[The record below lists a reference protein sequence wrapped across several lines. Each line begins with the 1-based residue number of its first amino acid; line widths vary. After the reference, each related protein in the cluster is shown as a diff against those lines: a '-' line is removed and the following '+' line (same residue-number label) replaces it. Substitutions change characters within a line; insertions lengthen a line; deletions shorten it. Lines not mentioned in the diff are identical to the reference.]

1 MTAALAGNQN
11 SGKTTLFNRITG
23 SRQNVGNFPGVT
35 VEKKTGTVKKLR
47 HIEVVDLP
55 GIYSLSPYSPEEIVT
70 RDFLIKESPDIIINI
85 VDATSLERNLYL
97 TLQLIELDMPMVV
110 ALNMI
115 DQVKYNNISIDI
127 PALSKAL
134 GVEIIPVSASRNI
147 GIAELLDRVEYIAEN
162 RIKPESNPYYPAT
175 VGQAVSAVCELPA
188 LKNNKAVPAGFAA
201 VKLLEGDEPMEKEL
215 NLSEDD
221 MRELSLIARCLEGSL
236 DMDREAALA
245 EMRYLRIEEIC
256 RAAVK
261 KPDFETASRKRSAAI
276 DSLLTHR
283 YFGIPIFLGIMFLIF
298 WLTFGVFGSTL
309 SDLFESGIE
318 YITGLCDTALS
329 SANVNENLHSLIID
343 GVFAGV
349 GSVLSFLPTI
359 LILFLFLSVL
369 EGTGYMARVAFVT
382 DSMLRKI
389 GLSGRSVV
397 SMLLGFG
404 CSVPAV
410 MSTRTLPADHGK
422 KMTILMI
429 PFMSCSAKL
438 PIYSV
443 FTMAFFEKQQ
453 ALVMMAL
460 YLLGIAVSVLYAI
473 ILNKFYFSGKPTPF
487 ILELPEYRLPT
498 ASSVIQR
505 MWENARDFITRA
517 FTVIFLA
524 SIGIWLL
531 QRFDI
536 RLNVVTDS
544 THSLLAAIG
553 RFISPVFAPLG
564 FGDWRASTA
573 LITGLVAK
581 ESVVSTLAV
590 LYDAAGAEF
599 AASSLA
605 HMFTPL
611 TAFSFLVFTLLY
623 MPCVAAMA
631 AIKREFVKTSTALYA
646 MLYQTLIAWIVSFAV
661 YRIGLLFI

>member
-1 MTAALAGNQN
+1 
-11 SGKTTLFNRITG
+11 
-23 SRQNVGNFPGVT
+23 
-35 VEKKTGTVKKLR
+35 
-47 HIEVVDLP
+47 
-55 GIYSLSPYSPEEIVT
+55 
-70 RDFLIKESPDIIINI
+70 
-85 VDATSLERNLYL
+85 
-97 TLQLIELDMPMVV
+97 
-110 ALNMI
+110 
-115 DQVKYNNISIDI
+115 
-127 PALSKAL
+127 
-134 GVEIIPVSASRNI
+134 
-147 GIAELLDRVEYIAEN
+147 
-162 RIKPESNPYYPAT
+162 
-175 VGQAVSAVCELPA
+175 
-188 LKNNKAVPAGFAA
+188 
-201 VKLLEGDEPMEKEL
+201 
-215 NLSEDD
+215 
-221 MRELSLIARCLEGSL
+221 
-236 DMDREAALA
+236 
-245 EMRYLRIEEIC
+245 
-256 RAAVK
+256 
-261 KPDFETASRKRSAAI
+261 
-276 DSLLTHR
+276 
-283 YFGIPIFLGIMFLIF
+283 
-298 WLTFGVFGSTL
+298 
-309 SDLFESGIE
+309 
-318 YITGLCDTALS
+318 
-329 SANVNENLHSLIID
+329 
-343 GVFAGV
+343 
-349 GSVLSFLPTI
+349 
-359 LILFLFLSVL
+359 
-369 EGTGYMARVAFVT
+369 
-382 DSMLRKI
+382 
-389 GLSGRSVV
+389 
-397 SMLLGFG
+397 
-404 CSVPAV
+404 
-410 MSTRTLPADHGK
+410 
-422 KMTILMI
+422 MTILMI

-581 ESVVSTLAV
+581 KASFHARRAV
-590 LYDAAGAEF
+590 RRRGAEF

-631 AIKREFVKTSTALYA
+631 R
-646 MLYQTLIAWIVSFAV
+646 
-661 YRIGLLFI
+661 